1 MWGSSI
7 DKLVGVTIDRE
18 GETDLRKKKN
28 RKNYVHLTV
37 QAV

>member
-18 GETDLRKKKN
+18 GETDLRKKKTE
-28 RKNYVHLTV
+28 KTMCI
-37 QAV
+37 